1 MGTGANYM
9 ALDPKLQRLYVTNPA
24 NSRVGIFDISGT
36 GTLNQLAVIDLSQ
49 GASAPCPTGCSPVSV
64 TGIGDG
70 SRAYVATYELVPC
83 TNSLIP
89 CVNTQVEVIN
99 TGNNLVSKVIPISAG
114 VPVDLSNPTECAPQ
128 TCPPP
133 SLP

>member
-49 GASAPCPTGCSPVSV
+49 GAAPPCPGGCSPVSV

-70 SRAYVATYELVPC
+70 TRAYVASYQLAPC
-83 TNSLIP
+83 TNSSGN
-89 CVNTQVEVIN
+89 CVNTQVEVIATGTN
-99 TGNNLVSKVIPISAG
+99 TVSKVIPIA
-114 VPVDLSNPTECAPQ
+114 SNVFLDPATNCG
-128 TCPPP
+128 P
-133 SLP
+133 S